1 MSDARPAVKPE
12 DDYSYKS
19 KFSGKA
25 LKFEPKPDE
34 LMATFAPEST
44 VDTAGAAMRGASLAV
59 SRGINLERGFAAFKV
74 APEQDLR
81 SAADSLAAQPEIANT
96 LPVMVDGDGLTRYF
110 LPDELTVQFKP
121 EVGEDEAA
129 AIIDGIG
136 SRVVVEQRTP
146 GYYTIAVPEGQG
158 LFETMRE
165 LRARAEV
172 AFAEPSEVE
181 LRRRAGLP
189 ARRPA
194 TSPSCGACATS
205 VRRSTA

>member
-96 LPVMVDGDGLTRYF
+96 LPVMVDDDGLTRYF
-110 LPDELTVQFKP
+110 LPDELTVQFNG
-121 EVGEDEAA
+121 VGEDSRCADHRRARQPGARRAA
-129 AIIDGIG
+129 DARATTR
-136 SRVVVEQRTP
+136 SPCR
-146 GYYTIAVPEGQG
+146 
-158 LFETMRE
+158 
-165 LRARAEV
+165 RARACSRRIREFV
-172 AFAEPSEVE
+172 RARRGGVRRAERGR
-181 LRRRAGLP
+181 LQRRAGLH

-194 TSPSCGACATS
+194 TSRGCGACTTP
-205 VRRSTA
+205 VRR